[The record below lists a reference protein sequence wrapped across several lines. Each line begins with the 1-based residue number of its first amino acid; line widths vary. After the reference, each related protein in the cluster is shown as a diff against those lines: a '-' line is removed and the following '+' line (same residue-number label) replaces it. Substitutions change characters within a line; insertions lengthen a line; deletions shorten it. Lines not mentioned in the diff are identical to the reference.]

1 MAQTVK
7 QVVALQAIV
16 KDRPGA
22 LAGVLRDV
30 RDAGL
35 DFQSLAAWSEGGQG
49 FIAGVPVDLAK
60 ARSMAAGAP
69 YPVKE
74 VAMIRVEGDDERGA
88 LVGVAEK
95 LAAAGINIRAIHC
108 SAAGGKFSGTI
119 YLDPQDVGQAA
130 KALGI

>member
-7 QVVALQAIV
+7 RVVALQAIV

-22 LAGVLRDV
+22 LADVLRDT

-35 DFQSLAAWSEGGQG
+35 DFRSLAAWSEGGQG
-49 FIAGVPVDLAK
+49 FISGVPVDLAQ
-60 ARSMAAGAP
+60 ARSMAVSAP

-74 VAMIRVEGDDERGA
+74 VEMIWVEGDDERGA
-88 LVGVAEK
+88 LVGVADK
-95 LAAAGINIRAIHC
+95 LARAGINIRAIHC
-108 SAAGGKFSGTI
+108 SAAGGKFSGTV
-119 YLDPQDVGQAA
+119 YLDPQDVDKAA